1 MKQFLSIDSAMK
13 MHWSGLFFVSLC
25 LYLVLTLGARNI
37 HAAESTPPAESA
49 ELAQLVEAL
58 ERIGVLRPLVA
69 RFEAAHAN
77 TPPEDVFTRTV
88 IDARL
93 DRAWSSMVAEIH
105 QAARLV
111 AKLKGNEIVDSDQQE
126 TVEGLLTSVPQAS
139 FAMLDRLSREVS
151 LPTRDQS
158 AAEQA
163 AVFANANIDT
173 ARVDALFDQI
183 LENLKLQAQFSLDT
197 SDTTAELTRRLE
209 ARAEGTSAFLD
220 VSSRDVEA
228 LSLQAS
234 VLPDDAEVAA
244 QLAVA
249 RQRVALSV
257 VVLRGTVQKM
267 RSLGLDTR
275 EYETQLIART
285 GEITTDVLDVSVLG
299 SLAVAAWQSM
309 KDWIAENGAGLFFS
323 LLIFLLILYV
333 TFKVAAFVQR
343 LVLLGVERSNNNLP
357 ELLKRMIVSGARGLI
372 IALGLLIAVS
382 QLGISLGPLLAGL
395 GIAGFVIGFA
405 LQDTLSNFAAGMMIL
420 FYRPFDVG
428 DVVEAGGVFGTV
440 NHMSLVNTTILT
452 FDNQTLVVPNT
463 KIWGD
468 VIKNLNSQN
477 QRRVDMMF
485 GIGYADDIPHAEQL
499 LKEIV
504 ASHESVLAYP
514 EPVIRLHELGESS
527 VNFVVRPWVNAV
539 DYWPVYWDI
548 TREVKMRFDAEGV
561 SIPFPQ
567 RDVHLYTEVGQG
579 AEK

>member
-1 MKQFLSIDSAMK
+1 ML
-13 MHWSGLFFVSLC
+13 
-25 LYLVLTLGARNI
+25 
-37 HAAESTPPAESA
+37 AAEPDAAADNP
-49 ELAQLVEAL
+49 ELAQLSEAL
-58 ERIGVLRPLVA
+58 LKVDELRTLVS
-69 RFEAAHAN
+69 RFEAAHAD
-77 TPPEDVFTRTV
+77 TPTEDVFTRTV

-93 DRAWSSMVAEIH
+93 DRAWGSMVAEIH
-105 QAARLV
+105 RAARLV
-111 AKLKGNEIVDSDQQE
+111 
-126 TVEGLLTSVPQAS
+126 VELEDAGLVGSEQRESVEQLLASIPQVA

-158 AAEQA
+158 AVEQA

-173 ARVDALFDQI
+173 GRVDGLFDQV
-183 LENLKLQAQFSLDT
+183 LENRILQEQFSLDT
-197 SDTTAELTRRLE
+197 SETTAELRRRLE
-209 ARAEGTSAFLD
+209 TRAAGTSAFLD
-220 VSSRDVEA
+220 VSSRDVDA

-257 VVLRGTVQKM
+257 EVLRGAVQKM

-285 GEITTDVLDVSVLG
+285 GEITADVLDVSVLG
-299 SLAVAAWQSM
+299 SLTVSAWQSV

-323 LLIFLLILYV
+323 LLIFLVIVYV
-333 TFKVAAFVQR
+333 TFKVAEFVQR
-343 LVLLGVERSNNNLP
+343 LVLLGLERGNVQLSQ
-357 ELLKRMIVSGARGLI
+357 LLKRMIVSTARGLI

-405 LQDTLSNFAAGMMIL
+405 LQDTLSNFASGMMIL

-440 NHMSLVNTTILT
+440 NNMSLVNTTILT
-452 FDNQTLVVPNT
+452 FDNQTLVVPNN

-468 VIKNLNSQN
+468 VIKNLNSQK

-485 GIGYADDIPHAEQL
+485 GIGYADDIPHAERL
-499 LKEIV
+499 LNEIV
-504 ASHESVLAYP
+504 ASHELVLADP

-527 VNFVVRPWVNAV
+527 VNFVVRPWVNSA
-539 DYWPVYWDI
+539 DYWAVYWDI
-548 TREVKMRFDAEGV
+548 TREVKMRFDKEGV

-567 RDVHLYTEVGQG
+567 RDVHLYTDRAGFQESSRSEP
-579 AEK
+579 EKNG

>member
-1 MKQFLSIDSAMK
+1 MKTLLPDDSSTK
-13 MHWSGLFFVSLC
+13 ILRTGFFIASLSLC
-25 LYLVLTLGARNI
+25 LILTLAARDI
-37 HAAESTPPAESA
+37 QAADSAPEAENA
-49 ELAQLVEAL
+49 GLVRLSEAL
-58 ERIGVLRPLVA
+58 ERIDALRPLVT
-69 RFEAAHAN
+69 RFETAHAN

-93 DRAWSSMVAEIH
+93 DRAWSSIVAEIH
-105 QAARLV
+105 RAARLV
-111 AKLKGNEIVDSDQQE
+111 LELEDTGVLDAEQRE
-126 TVEGLLTSVPQAS
+126 TVEALLSSVPQTA
-139 FAMLDRLSREVS
+139 FAMLDRLSQEVA
-151 LPTRDQS
+151 LPNQDQS

-163 AVFANANIDT
+163 AVFASANIDT
-173 ARVDALFDQI
+173 ARVDTLFGQI
-183 LENLKLQAQFSLDT
+183 LENLKLQAQFALDN

-249 RQRVALSV
+249 RQRVELSV
-257 VVLRGTVQKM
+257 DVLRSAVQKM
-267 RSLGLDTR
+267 RSLGLETR
-275 EYETQLIART
+275 EYETQLISRT

-299 SLAVAAWQSM
+299 SLAVSAWQSM
-309 KDWIAENGAGLFFS
+309 KDWLAENGASLFFS
-323 LLIFLLILYV
+323 VLIFLLIIYI
-333 TFKVAAFVQR
+333 TFKLAAFVQQ
-343 LVLLGVERSNNNLP
+343 LVLMGVERSKNKLP
-357 ELLKRMIVSGARGLI
+357 QLLKRMIVSAARGLVL
-372 IALGLLIAVS
+372 ALGLLIAVS

-499 LKEIV
+499 LKDIV
-504 ASHESVLAYP
+504 ASHASVLAHP

-527 VNFVVRPWVNAV
+527 VNFVVRPWVNAE
-539 DYWPVYWDI
+539 DYWFVYWDI

-567 RDVHLYTEVGQG
+567 RDVHLYTETAQST
-579 AEK
+579 EK

>member
-1 MKQFLSIDSAMK
+1 MKQFLSFHTAIK
-13 MHWSGLFFVSLC
+13 IHWSGLFFFCLC
-25 LYLVLTLGARNI
+25 LVLALSVRDI
-37 HAAESTPPAESA
+37 QAAEAVPAAKNA
-49 ELAQLVEAL
+49 ELVRLSEAL
-58 ERIGVLRPLVA
+58 EKIDALRPLVA
-69 RFEAAHAN
+69 RFEAALAN

-93 DRAWSSMVAEIH
+93 DRAWSSMVTEIH
-105 QAARLV
+105 QAARLTG
-111 AKLKGNEIVDSDQQE
+111 KLEDTNLVGAEQRT
-126 TVEGLLTSVPQAS
+126 TVESLLVSVPQIA

-151 LPTRDQS
+151 LPTQDQS

-173 ARVDALFDQI
+173 GRVDALFDQI
-183 LENLKLQAQFSLDT
+183 LENLKLQEQFSLDT
-197 SDTTAELTRRLE
+197 SDKTAELRRRLE

-249 RQRVALSV
+249 RQRVELSV
-257 VVLRGTVQKM
+257 VVLRGTVQKL

-309 KDWIAENGAGLFFS
+309 KDWIAENGAGMFFS
-323 LLIFLLILYV
+323 LLIFLLIIYV
-333 TFKVAAFVQR
+333 TLRLASFVQQ
-343 LVLLGVERSNNNLP
+343 LVLMGVERSNNKLP
-357 ELLKRMIVSGARGLI
+357 QLLQRMIVSAARGLI
-372 IALGLLIAVS
+372 LALGLLIAVS

-440 NHMSLVNTTILT
+440 NNMSLVNTTILT

-485 GIGYADDIPHAEQL
+485 GIGYADDIPQAERL
-499 LKEIV
+499 LKDIV
-504 ASHESVLAYP
+504 SGHESVLTYP

-567 RDVHLYTEVGQG
+567 RDVHLYTESERS